1 LAVNNGLQILD
12 SFGLQDG
19 QPVRFL
25 PNWFA
30 GTSVYKLAR

>member
-1 LAVNNGLQILD
+1 VLD

-19 QPVRFL
+19 QPVRLL
-25 PNWFA
+25 PNWLA